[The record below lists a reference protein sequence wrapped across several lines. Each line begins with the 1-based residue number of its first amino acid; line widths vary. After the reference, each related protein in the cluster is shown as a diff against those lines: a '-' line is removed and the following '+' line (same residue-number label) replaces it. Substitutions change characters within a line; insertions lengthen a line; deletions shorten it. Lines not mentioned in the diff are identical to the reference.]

1 MGLDIK
7 NSDVEK
13 LAGEVAALMGVTK
26 TEAVR
31 QALEEKKRQV
41 IKTDRWENLTN
52 LLDQKIWP
60 SVAIDKLPG
69 NY

>member
-7 NSDVEK
+7 NSEVEN

-31 QALEEKKRQV
+31 QALEEKKRQA
-41 IKTDRWENLTN
+41 IKTDRRTKLKN
-52 LLDQKIWP
+52 LLQENK
-60 SVAIDKLPG
+60 AG
-69 NY
+69 